1 MRDLQAIYG
10 ELEIDSRA
18 WEARLGGAIIDL
30 TRTEFEILALL
41 ASRPREVVTDEEI
54 TQEIWGDGWFGD
66 DNNLAVHVSK
76 LRHKLGESGSRP
88 RYIRTVRAV
97 GYRFEPLEASPVA
110 LSVADMSRKI
120 LSRNPAAFELTADAQ
135 LRVISVR
142 PDGRRVLGFEPRH
155 LLGNFLP
162 FVAER
167 PWDDHSSALQ
177 AIKGI
182 VASGVREWTSRGV
195 VRCADGTQAQ
205 ADFAVCM
212 EVSSGGRLE
221 TVRCVVLVRSDEI
234 AGGGVFADLRTPRRH
249 AFSVSAWARSR
260 LLSSPH
266 RVDTRCSPSR
276 GPR

>member
-1 MRDLQAIYG
+1 MRDLQATYG
-10 ELEIDSRA
+10 ELDIDARA

-54 TQEIWGDGWFGD
+54 TREIWGDGWFGD

-76 LRHKLGESGSRP
+76 LRHKLGESGSQP
-88 RYIRTVRAV
+88 RYIRTVRGV
-97 GYRFEPLEASPVA
+97 GYRFEPLKASPVA
-110 LSVADMSRKI
+110 LSVADMSREI

-142 PDGRRVLGFEPRH
+142 PDGRTVLGFEPRH

-162 FVAER
+162 FVAEC
-167 PWDDHSSALQ
+167 PWDDHVSALQ

-182 VASGVREWTSRGV
+182 IASGVREWTARGV

-221 TVRCVVLVRSDEI
+221 TLRCVVLVRSEDVV
-234 AGGGVFADLRTPRRH
+234 GGGLAELRTSRVYSP
-249 AFSVSAWARSR
+249 SVSA
-260 LLSSPH
+260 
-266 RVDTRCSPSR
+266 
-276 GPR
+276 

>member
-1 MRDLQAIYG
+1 MRDLQATYG
-10 ELEIDSRA
+10 ELDIDARA

-54 TQEIWGDGWFGD
+54 TREIWGDGWFGD

-76 LRHKLGESGSRP
+76 LRHKLGESGSQP
-88 RYIRTVRAV
+88 RYIRTVRGV
-97 GYRFEPLEASPVA
+97 GYRFEPLKASPVA
-110 LSVADMSRKI
+110 LSVADMSREI

-142 PDGRRVLGFEPRH
+142 PDGRTVLGFEPRH

-162 FVAER
+162 FVAEC
-167 PWDDHSSALQ
+167 PWDDHVSALQ
-177 AIKGI
+177 AIAGI
-182 VASGVREWTSRGV
+182 FASGVREWTARGV

-221 TVRCVVLVRSDEI
+221 TLRCVVLVRSEDVV
-234 AGGGVFADLRTPRRH
+234 GGGVSLNSGHRAST
-249 AFSVSAWARSR
+249 R
-260 LLSSPH
+260 LA
-266 RVDTRCSPSR
+266 
-276 GPR
+276 